1 MQLKTLLCAA
11 VLMGAAC
18 TSEAQVEARVGPE
31 LGFGLNSM
39 IVSDRIYGDEVYAGG
54 FVQIGG
60 TGDIQFGRWFALRPS
75 LMFNFNTNQ
84 SSDDY
89 SDRYDRIN
97 TTNIYLPVDVLST
110 FRFGNGSKMFMGL
123 GPYLSYTLGGK
134 YKYRDYDINGYLTE
148 HSEDLRLGTGTDK
161 HIKPLDLGLN
171 FKLGFQMRNNLFMN
185 FSFNLG
191 ITDRAPHNIDGYK
204 IKDQQL
210 FAFGIGYLFGPK
222 VQPDNR
228 RHGHNHSSGRHYR

>member
-1 MQLKTLLCAA
+1 MMSAA
-11 VLMGAAC
+11 YV
-18 TSEAQVEARVGPE
+18 SQAQITARVGPE
-31 LGFGLNSM
+31 LGLGLNSM
-39 IVSDRIYGDEVYAGG
+39 IVSDRYYGDEIYGGG
-54 FVQIGG
+54 FVQLGG

-84 SSDDY
+84 SSDDSY
-89 SDRYDRIN
+89 GDRYDRIN
-97 TTNIYLPVDVLST
+97 TTNIYLPLDALAT
-110 FRFGNGSKMFMGL
+110 FRFGNGSKMFMGF

-134 YKYRDYDINGYLTE
+134 YKYRDYDINGYLVE
-148 HSEDLRLGTGTDK
+148 HSEDLRLGSGTDK

-191 ITDRAPHNIDGYK
+191 ITDRAPHDIDGYK

-222 VQPDNR
+222 EETAGGQR
-228 RHGHNHSSGRHYR
+228 SHRHSSRRYR